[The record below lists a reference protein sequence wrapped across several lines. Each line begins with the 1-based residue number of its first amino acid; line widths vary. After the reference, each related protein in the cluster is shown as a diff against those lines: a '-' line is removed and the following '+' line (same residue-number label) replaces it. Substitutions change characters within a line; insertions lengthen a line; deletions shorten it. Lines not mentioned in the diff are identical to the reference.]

1 MCFEDA
7 DFVYKD
13 PLLFQNDNDPVVTVL
28 DEPHWTALGWIKM
41 L

>member
-13 PLLFQNDNDPVVTVL
+13 PLLFQNDNDPVVTL
-28 DEPHWTALGWIKM
+28 FWMNPIEQL
-41 L
+41 